1 MSISEKKYQP
11 SPNAVFTQLSD
22 SESII
27 LDIETKQ
34 FYELNETGSFIWC
47 LMKDGMSPEEISVE
61 LEKEYDI
68 EQGQAIIHV
77 MDLLEELRQEKLLT
91 FPD

>member
-1 MSISEKKYQP
+1 MSISGKKYQP
-11 SPNAVFTQLSD
+11 SPNVVFTQLSE

-34 FYELNETGSFIWC
+34 FYELNETGSRIWC
-47 LMKDGMSPEEISVE
+47 LMKDGMSPEEISME
-61 LEKEYDI
+61 IEKEYDI